1 MFDTPTARVLQVK
14 QAANREQALR
24 LEALE
29 REKLAPQRE
38 QLQLQTQ
45 QQEVARLAREAM
57 VREPLQA
64 QQALERERLIIQI
77 ADRERDEST
86 SERAQV
92 AELLQR
98 ESERAVADAEK
109 RAQNAREAR
118 SHFETELELQ
128 LERQRTS
135 LSVEVPFS
143 PPPAATGIQAT
154 QSTSGQL
161 QPGQMFLTPSH
172 VRPSTSTTHPPV
184 VQPQVEP
191 VMDVKDDF
199 WSFK

>member
-77 ADRERDEST
+77 ADPVKCFLHPRMSDLVHR
-86 SERAQV
+86 
-92 AELLQR
+92 L
-98 ESERAVADAEK
+98 
-109 RAQNAREAR
+109 
-118 SHFETELELQ
+118 HILQ
-128 LERQRTS
+128 LFNRK
-135 LSVEVPFS
+135 LS
-143 PPPAATGIQAT
+143 
-154 QSTSGQL
+154 
-161 QPGQMFLTPSH
+161 
-172 VRPSTSTTHPPV
+172 R
-184 VQPQVEP
+184 
-191 VMDVKDDF
+191 
-199 WSFK
+199 